1 MHSGSLAN
9 RCCCVLLPL
18 HSTVFCVCILHVNIA
33 CACKGAQA
41 CGQGGAR
48 RAAGEWRVVVL
59 ARKTLSGFGFAQR
72 TEAERGGAA
81 GRRAWRQC
89 SAQEG
94 GRRHAVPGRKN
105 GPGRRSDAELVCCSC
120 TMPSCLLGCLLLEE
134 GNQVGSIVRLLQPSK
149 HHLGACGREG
159 LGGREG
165 GRVRRRRQE
174 SMSAPAGRGRAS

>member
-72 TEAERGGAA
+72 TEAERGGGAPRLA
-81 GRRAWRQC
+81 PMQRTGGRPPPRRAR
-89 SAQEG
+89 
-94 GRRHAVPGRKN
+94 P
-105 GPGRRSDAELVCCSC
+105 
-120 TMPSCLLGCLLLEE
+120 
-134 GNQVGSIVRLLQPSK
+134 
-149 HHLGACGREG
+149 
-159 LGGREG
+159 
-165 GRVRRRRQE
+165 
-174 SMSAPAGRGRAS
+174 